1 MKKISKIMSVL
12 ILGAALVAVGGPAA
26 AINLDG
32 ADNSSATGIHPIQ
45 GQAQVDN
52 ITIVYE
58 VFGPADR
65 ETVLLIAGA
74 GAQMTMWSD
83 ELCEELVERGYR
95 VVRFDNRDTGL
106 STHLDHLGQPDWV
119 EFFTAASEG
128 RPPPVPY
135 TITDMANDS
144 VGLLD
149 ALGIERAHIVG
160 ASMGGAIA
168 QRIAIHHPERTCSL
182 TLFFSETGNP
192 EMPGPTEEFLALPPP
207 PPAGSDVE
215 TIVEH
220 EVLVAGALGS
230 PAYPTDEDVIREYI
244 LSNIER
250 GGYDPIALERHSA
263 AVMADGDRRE
273 LLNRLKVS
281 TIVLHGDSDIL
292 VPVEN
297 GHDLAANIPGAR
309 LIVVR
314 GMGHDIP
321 EQLEPLFADA
331 IALAAT
337 NSICESYPDQD
348 DGTIRW
354 TLPVFP
360 AGPRLFEVRI

>member
-1 MKKISKIMSVL
+1 MKLSRVMGAI
-12 ILGAALVAVGGPAA
+12 ILGAVLVAVSGLVAA
-26 AINLDG
+26 ACPDG
-32 ADNSSATGIHPIQ
+32 AGDSLMTGVHRTRDQ
-45 GQAQVDN
+45 VQVDN

-58 VFGPADR
+58 TFGPADR

-83 ELCEELVERGYR
+83 ELCVDLVDRR
-95 VVRFDNRDTGL
+95 KIIIIFDNRDTGL

-119 EFFTAASEG
+119 EFFTAESEG

-149 ALGIERAHIVG
+149 ALEIERAHIVG
-160 ASMGGAIA
+160 ASLGGAIA
-168 QRIAIHHPERTCSL
+168 QRIAIHYPERVCSL

-192 EMPGPTEEFLALPPP
+192 DMPGPTEEFLALPPP

-215 TIVEH
+215 DIVEH
-220 EVLVAGALGS
+220 EVLVAKALAS
-230 PAYPTDEDVIREYI
+230 PAYPTDEGVIREYV
-244 LSNIER
+244 LCNLER
-250 GGYDPIALERHSA
+250 GGHAPIALERHSA
-263 AVMADGDRRE
+263 AVLADGDRRG
-273 LLNRLKVS
+273 LLNRLNLS
-281 TIVLHGDSDIL
+281 TVVLHGDADPL

-297 GHDLAANIPGAR
+297 GYDLAENIPGAD
-309 LIVVR
+309 LIVVP
-314 GMGHDIP
+314 GMGHDLP
-321 EQLEPLFADA
+321 EQLEPAFADA
-331 IALAAT
+331 ITRAAT
-337 NSICESYPDQD
+337 NATCESYPDRD

-360 AGPRLFEVRI
+360 AGPRLFEVRT

>member
-1 MKKISKIMSVL
+1 MKGIAKIMIAA
-12 ILGAALVAVGGPAA
+12 ILGAALVAAGGLAA
-26 AINLDG
+26 AASPD
-32 ADNSSATGIHPIQ
+32 SPSTWVHRTW
-45 GQAQVDN
+45 GQAQVGN
-52 ITIVYE
+52 ITIFYE
-58 VFGPADR
+58 TFGPADR
-65 ETVLLIAGA
+65 ETVLLISGA

-83 ELCEELVERGYR
+83 ELCEELVERGYH

-106 STHLDHLGQPDWV
+106 STRLDHLGRPDWE

-128 RPPPVPY
+128 RTPPVPY
-135 TITDMANDS
+135 TITDMMNDA

-149 ALGIERAHIVG
+149 ALGIRRAHIVG

-168 QRIAIHHPERTCSL
+168 QRIAIHHPERACSL
-182 TLFFSETGNP
+182 TLFSSETGNP
-192 EMPGPTEEFLALPPP
+192 GMPGPTEEFLALPPP

-215 TIVEH
+215 DIVEH
-220 EVLVAGALGS
+220 EVLVAGALAS
-230 PAYPTDEDVIREYI
+230 PAYPTDEEVIREYT

-273 LLNRLKVS
+273 LLNRLNLPAV
-281 TIVLHGDSDIL
+281 VLHGDADPL

-297 GHDLAANIPGAR
+297 GYDLAANIPGAE
-309 LIVVR
+309 LIVVP

-321 EQLEPLFADA
+321 VQLEPAFADA
-331 IALAAT
+331 IARAAANAT
-337 NSICESYPDQD
+337 CESDRAQGG
-348 DGTIRW
+348 GTIRW

-360 AGPRLFEVRI
+360 AGPRFFEVRT

>member
-1 MKKISKIMSVL
+1 MKRISKIMSAL

-32 ADNSSATGIHPIQ
+32 PDNSPATGVHPIQ

-52 ITIVYE
+52 ITIFYE

-74 GAQMTMWSD
+74 GAQMTMWSNG
-83 ELCEELVERGYR
+83 LCAELVERGYR

-106 STHLDHLGQPDWV
+106 STHLDHLGRPDWV

-215 TIVEH
+215 AIVEH
-220 EVLVAGALGS
+220 EVLVARTLGS
-230 PAYPTDEDVIREYI
+230 PAYPTGEDVLREY
-244 LSNIER
+244 SRQNVER
-250 GGYDPIALERHSA
+250 DYDPIALERHSA
-263 AVMADGDRRE
+263 AITAESDRRE
-273 LLNRLKVS
+273 LLNQLNVS
-281 TIVLHGDSDIL
+281 TVILHGDSDIL

-297 GHDLAANIPGAR
+297 GYDLAANIPGAD
-309 LIVVR
+309 LIVVP

-321 EQLEPLFADA
+321 EQLEPAFADA
-331 IALAAT
+331 ITQAAT
-337 NSICESYPDQD
+337 NATCENDPAQA

-354 TLPVFP
+354 TRPVFP
-360 AGPRLFEVRI
+360 AGPRLFAVRT

>member
-1 MKKISKIMSVL
+1 MKRIAKIMSVL

-26 AINLDG
+26 AINLDD
-32 ADNSSATGIHPIQ
+32 ADNNSATGIHPIQ

-106 STHLDHLGQPDWV
+106 STHLDHLDRPDW
-119 EFFTAASEG
+119 EEIIAAANES
-128 RPPPVPY
+128 RPLPLPY
-135 TITDMANDS
+135 TVTDMANDS

-149 ALGIERAHIVG
+149 ALEIEKAHVVG

-207 PPAGSDVE
+207 PPAGSE
-215 TIVEH
+215 IEEIVEH
-220 EVLVAGALGS
+220 EVLVARTLGS
-230 PAYPTDEDVIREYI
+230 PAYPTDEDVLREY
-244 LSNIER
+244 SRQNVER
-250 GGYDPIALERHSA
+250 DYDPIAQERHSA
-263 AVMADGDRRE
+263 AITAESDRRE
-273 LLNRLKVS
+273 LLNRLNVS

-337 NSICESYPDQD
+337 NSTCGSYPVQD

-354 TLPVFP
+354 TLPVLP
-360 AGPRLFEVRI
+360 AGPRLFEVRT

>member
-1 MKKISKIMSVL
+1 MKGISKIMIAV
-12 ILGAALVAVGGPAA
+12 ILGTALVAAGGLAA
-26 AINLDG
+26 AASPNGTGDSP
-32 ADNSSATGIHPIQ
+32 AMGIHRTQ

-52 ITIVYE
+52 ITIFYE
-58 VFGPADR
+58 TFGPADR

-83 ELCEELVERGYR
+83 ELCEELAGRGYH

-106 STHLDHLGQPDWV
+106 STRLDHLGRPDWE
-119 EFFTAASEG
+119 EFFTAVSEG
-128 RPPPVPY
+128 RTPPVPY
-135 TITDMANDS
+135 TITDMANDA

-149 ALGIERAHIVG
+149 ALDIKRAHIAG

-168 QRIAIHHPERTCSL
+168 QRIAIHHPERACSL
-182 TLFFSETGNP
+182 TLFSSETGNP
-192 EMPGPTEEFLALPPP
+192 EMPGPTEELLTLPPP
-207 PPAGSDVE
+207 PPAGSDIE

-220 EVLVAGALGS
+220 EVLVAGVLGS
-230 PAYPTDEDVIREYI
+230 PAYPTDEEVIREYTQ
-244 LSNIER
+244 SNIER

-273 LLNRLKVS
+273 LLKRLNLTTV
-281 TIVLHGDSDIL
+281 VLHGDADPL

-297 GHDLAANIPGAR
+297 GYDLAANIPGAE
-309 LIVVR
+309 LTVVP

-321 EQLEPLFADA
+321 VQLEPAFADA
-331 IALAAT
+331 ITRAAT
-337 NSICESYPDQD
+337 NATCESNPDQ

-360 AGPRLFEVRI
+360 AGPRLFEVRT